1 MIIRRSIAL
10 SIVTIGMLG
19 ALIAGCSN
27 ASTSAT
33 PTTQSTAGHVA
44 VLGNCPPDTI
54 TFGPGDNGTYDTPV
68 GDTCTMYG
76 PADVNCLPP
85 SEGGMK
91 YLFYPQSGGSN
102 GVLSGTTQ
110 TGEGSTAT
118 FKRTSSG
125 AVVIGL
131 LQETESPIDCHITS
145 FTYGTVTLKT

>member
-1 MIIRRSIAL
+1 MIVRRSINIRA
-10 SIVTIGMLG
+10 VAIGML
-19 ALIAGCSN
+19 ALLIAGCSS
-27 ASTSAT
+27 ASPSA
-33 PTTQSTAGHVA
+33 PTTQSAAGHVA

-76 PADVNCLPP
+76 PADVTCLPP

-91 YLFYPQSGGSN
+91 YLFYAQSGGSN
-102 GVLSGTTQ
+102 GTLSGTTQ
-110 TGEGSTAT
+110 TGSGSKAT
-118 FKRTSSG
+118 FTRTSSG

-131 LQETESPIDCHITS
+131 LQETQSPIDCHITS